1 LGESISLVGFIW
13 LRSGLY
19 ITYIKKVYIS
29 LSLTHSKRGIIM
41 RTEISTLFGLNVYT
55 DKGVYIGKVN
65 DVILDPNESKITGL
79 AVRKINDK
87 LFNVEGNKGIILPY
101 RWVIAVADVILIKQM
116 VLRLKKSEEEEEKES
131 D

>member
-1 LGESISLVGFIW
+1 
-13 LRSGLY
+13 
-19 ITYIKKVYIS
+19 
-29 LSLTHSKRGIIM
+29 M
-41 RTEISTLFGLNVYT
+41 RAEISTLLKLNIYT

-79 AVRKINDK
+79 AVGNINDK
-87 LFNVEGNKGIILPY
+87 LFDIEGNKGIVLPY

-116 VLRLKKSEEEEEKES
+116 VHRLKKSKEEEEEE

>member
-1 LGESISLVGFIW
+1 
-13 LRSGLY
+13 
-19 ITYIKKVYIS
+19 
-29 LSLTHSKRGIIM
+29 M
-41 RTEISTLFGLNVYT
+41 RAEISTLLKLNIYT

-79 AVRKINDK
+79 AVGNINDK
-87 LFNVEGNKGIILPY
+87 LFNIEGNKGIVLPY

-116 VLRLKKSEEEEEKES
+116 VHRLKKSKEEEEDS

>member
-1 LGESISLVGFIW
+1 
-13 LRSGLY
+13 
-19 ITYIKKVYIS
+19 
-29 LSLTHSKRGIIM
+29 M
-41 RTEISTLFGLNVYT
+41 RAEISTLFGLNVYT

-79 AVRKINDK
+79 AMGKINDK

-101 RWVIAVADVILIKQM
+101 RWVIAVADVILIKQL
-116 VLRLKKSEEEEEKES
+116 VHRLKKFEEEEES

>member
-1 LGESISLVGFIW
+1 
-13 LRSGLY
+13 
-19 ITYIKKVYIS
+19 
-29 LSLTHSKRGIIM
+29 M
-41 RTEISTLFGLNVYT
+41 RAEISTLFGLNVYT

-116 VLRLKKSEEEEEKES
+116 VHRIKKPKEEEEEEES
-131 D
+131 N

>member
-1 LGESISLVGFIW
+1 
-13 LRSGLY
+13 
-19 ITYIKKVYIS
+19 
-29 LSLTHSKRGIIM
+29 M
-41 RTEISTLFGLNVYT
+41 RAEISTLLKLNIYT

-79 AVRKINDK
+79 AVGNINDK
-87 LFNVEGNKGIILPY
+87 LFNIEGNKGIVLPY

-116 VLRLKKSEEEEEKES
+116 VHRLKKSKEEEEESEES

>member
-1 LGESISLVGFIW
+1 
-13 LRSGLY
+13 
-19 ITYIKKVYIS
+19 
-29 LSLTHSKRGIIM
+29 M
-41 RTEISTLFGLNVYT
+41 RAEISTLLKLNIYT

-79 AVRKINDK
+79 AVGKINDK
-87 LFNVEGNKGIILPY
+87 LFNIQGNKGIVLPY

-116 VLRLKKSEEEEEKES
+116 VHRLKKSKEEEEEEES

>member
-1 LGESISLVGFIW
+1 
-13 LRSGLY
+13 
-19 ITYIKKVYIS
+19 
-29 LSLTHSKRGIIM
+29 M

-87 LFNVEGNKGIILPY
+87 LFNVEGNKGIVLPY

>member
-1 LGESISLVGFIW
+1 
-13 LRSGLY
+13 
-19 ITYIKKVYIS
+19 
-29 LSLTHSKRGIIM
+29 M
-41 RTEISTLFGLNVYT
+41 RAEISTFFGLNVYT

-79 AVRKINDK
+79 AMGKINDK

-101 RWVIAVADVILIKQM
+101 RWVIAVADVILIKQL
-116 VLRLKKSEEEEEKES
+116 VHRLKKSKEEEEEES

>member
-87 LFNVEGNKGIILPY
+87 LFNVEGNKGIVLPY